1 VTTAGS
7 AARDGARTAIPLGLA
22 AFPFGLVYGVAVAE
36 SSINGLLG
44 VAASWIVL
52 AGAAQLT
59 LLGLI
64 DDGAAWP
71 IAVGTALMINA
82 RFALYSTALATPF
95 RDFPARWRHALPYLL
110 TDQAATLSL
119 LHFEREA
126 DPDRRRRWF
135 LGAAL
140 LFASGWWIG
149 TVVGYVAG
157 GVIPDQVDI
166 GFAVP
171 AMFIA
176 LLVPTLVDR
185 PALVAAGVA
194 GTVAVATSALPNGL
208 NVIAAALGGIAVAR
222 LLTPSPNTSKA
233 PG

>member
-1 VTTAGS
+1 MTSMTTSGA

-22 AFPFGLVYGVAVAE
+22 ALPFGLVYGVAVAD

-71 IAVGTALMINA
+71 IAVGTALLINA

-95 RDFPARWRHALPYLL
+95 RDFPSRWRYSLPYLL
-110 TDQAATLSL
+110 TDQAASLSL
-119 LHFEREA
+119 LQFDRDG
-126 DPDRRRRWF
+126 DPERRRWWF

-149 TVVGYVAG
+149 TVVGYFAG
-157 GVIPDQVDI
+157 GLIPEQVEI

-185 PALVAAGVA
+185 PALVAAAVA
-194 GTVAVATSALPNGL
+194 GIITVATSALPNGL
-208 NVIAAALGGIAVAR
+208 NVMAAALGGIGAAR
-222 LLTPSPNTSKA
+222 VLTQPRVTT
-233 PG
+233 